1 MTIYNALYPKSKIDI
16 LQIPRKKGGRELH
29 SVEET
34 VNLTREQEN
43 LLENYTKQS
52 REHLLNA
59 ARSLVI
65 DLVDPIRETIVAAKK
80 KRKEERT
87 ISWKE
92 KMLHDQFSRQTK
104 EVGNQDV

>member
-1 MTIYNALYPKSKIDI
+1 MTIYNALYRKSKIDI
-16 LQIPRKKGGRELH
+16 FQIPRKEGGRELH

-34 VNLTREQEN
+34 VNLTN
-43 LLENYTKQS
+43 LGLENYTKQS

-65 DLVDPIRETIVAAKK
+65 DLIDPMRETFVAAKK

-92 KMLHDQFSRQTK
+92 KTLHDQFLRQTK
-104 EVGNQDV
+104 EVGSQDV